1 MNDVLKDVGCGVFA
15 QVAVVNL
22 GLNATDS
29 ATVTWEMIQFDKP
42 AWKTAE
48 VRDLWLHKDLGT
60 FDGSYSIKTLE
71 SHATALLIVKEKV

>member
-1 MNDVLKDVGCGVFA
+1 
-15 QVAVVNL
+15 
-22 GLNATDS
+22 
-29 ATVTWEMIQFDKP
+29 MIKFGTP